1 MPAHQHTDLSYAK
14 HLDQI
19 DTLVR
24 YRKRFY
30 IPEGTIYLD
39 GNSLG
44 LLSADAEASLQRVL
58 TEWRI
63 LGIRGWLEAE
73 KPWFWFAEELG
84 NMAAPLVGAAPGE
97 LVLTGGTT
105 VNIHA
110 LVSTFYQPSGK
121 RTKIL
126 ADELNFP
133 SDLYA
138 LQSQIRLKGL
148 DPQKELVLVP
158 AVDSQTLEED
168 KIVGMMTDEIAL
180 VFLPSVVYTSGQLL
194 DMEYLTK
201 EAHKR
206 GISIGFDCSHS
217 AGAVPHHFN
226 EWDIDFATFCGYKYL
241 NGGPGC
247 PAFLYVNEKHFHH
260 KPLMAGWFGFK
271 KEKQFDMSPVFE
283 HEPSAGGWQI
293 SSPGILGSATM
304 EGSLRMIEK
313 AGIANIR
320 RKSLALTNYLIAIA
334 KEMLF
339 DPPYNFSLATPEADN
354 RRGGHVAFQHPN
366 EAWRIAEALKA
377 KNIITDFRPPDII
390 RVAPVAL
397 YNTFEEVCT
406 LVHTIKTII
415 DNKEYKDFDTVRK
428 PIS

>member
-1 MPAHQHTDLSYAK
+1 MQAYQHTDISFAK
-14 HLDQI
+14 HLDQT

-24 YRKRFY
+24 YRKRFF
-30 IPEGTIYLD
+30 IPEGTIYMD

-73 KPWFWFAEELG
+73 RPWFWFAEEVG
-84 NMAAPLVGAAPGE
+84 NMAAPLVGAEYNE

-110 LVSTFYQPSGK
+110 LVSTFYRPSGK

-126 ADELNFP
+126 ADALNFP

-158 AVDSQTLEED
+158 GIDGHTLDEGR
-168 KIVGMMTDEIAL
+168 IVSMMTDETEL
-180 VFLPSVVYTSGQLL
+180 VFLPSVLYTSGQLL
-194 DMEYLTK
+194 NIKYLTE

-206 GISIGFDCSHS
+206 GIIIGFDCSHS
-217 AGAVPHHFN
+217 VGAVPHHLSKW
-226 EWDIDFATFCGYKYL
+226 EVDFATFCGYKYL

-247 PAFLYVNEKHFHH
+247 PAFIYVNKKHFQRE
-260 KPLMAGWFGFK
+260 PLMAGWFGFK
-271 KEKQFDMSPVFE
+271 KEKQFDMSPNFE
-283 HEPSAGGWQI
+283 HEQSAGGWQI

-313 AGIANIR
+313 AGIENIR
-320 RKSLALTNYLIAIA
+320 RKSLALTNYLIALA
-334 KEMLF
+334 KELLL
-339 DPPYNFSLATPEADN
+339 DPPYNFSLATPEEEK
-354 RRGGHVAFQHPN
+354 RRGGHVAFYHPT
-366 EAWRIAEALKA
+366 EAWRISEALKA
-377 KNIITDFRPPDII
+377 HNIVTDFRSPDII
-390 RVAPVAL
+390 RIAPVAL
-397 YNTFEEVCT
+397 YNTFEEVWK
-406 LVHTIKTII
+406 VIHTMKDIF
-415 DNKEYKDFDTVRK
+415 DNEEFKKFDTARK
-428 PIS
+428 PVS